1 MSFQSPKNCQ
11 RDAVANALEIFR
23 YAESQISKAPDAENR
38 AKASA
43 YNGCILL
50 EAPTGSGKTRMAG
63 MIATEFS
70 NTHKH
75 RDNAKIIWFWF
86 TPFAG
91 LVEQTNIA
99 FKEQFQGLRV
109 RDLYTERKVGNIAS
123 GDVFVTTWQSVAATR
138 KETRKIRQ
146 NGDISIALDEF
157 IPSLRELD
165 FRIGVVVDEAHH
177 GFTGA
182 TEAVKVYRDVLKPD
196 FTLLITA
203 TPDDG
208 DVKRFKEAT
217 SIEELH
223 RISVSRKDAVDAGLI
238 KEGVKSVAYLAPEDQ
253 KQLVDF
259 PMTALADA
267 WQTHTAIKAQLSAQG
282 IDLTPLM
289 LVQVGNSDTA
299 VEDAKKRLLTLGIP
313 EGAIAWYTA
322 NDPNDDLI
330 AVAKD
335 ESKEVLIF
343 KVAVALG
350 FDAPRAFVLAS
361 LRGAQD
367 TNFGIQVVGRI
378 LRVHSL
384 LQSRAVEKDLPE
396 LLRYGYVFLADAE
409 NQTGLTSAG
418 EKINA
423 IKTDISAICPY
434 TMVVRV
440 AGENQI
446 QVVQNGQAS
455 LLPTSYTP
463 PAWIP
468 PNTSPSAPP
477 TQQGLLSGFL
487 LTNASETESKDSR
500 AIPQN
505 PLAVNNAYPIRSGV
519 QREFINEIMPLSTD
533 KLVKCVGAT
542 IQFDDRVKKSGLR
555 RNVKIKR
562 QTADVFEGEQQVQ
575 DTVAKLS
582 DTDIARRA
590 QGVLFEAEY
599 IDPRDLYEALL
610 NRLKSEYDNDGIEL
624 TEDDLTR
631 ALYLIMATYPNLVK
645 KAARSCAAQY
655 KETTKAQELPEAVDA
670 PIGTQLSRLNAYGV
684 MPQDLNKPERAFAEM
699 LDADTSDTVEWWH
712 RNEPRKPWSI
722 GIVMPTGEK
731 YFPDFVVKVKGRSL
745 GNGLLLVEIKG
756 SHILNGDDTLDKV
769 IAEHKIYKKPL
780 MLVREDDGRFMT
792 VRYNDRTDKN
802 ETDQVFRVENMV
814 EY

>member
-1 MSFQSPKNCQ
+1 MSFQSPKNYQ
-11 RDAVANALEIFR
+11 RDAVNNALEIFR
-23 YAESQISKAPDAENR
+23 YAESQISLATDDASR
-38 AKASA
+38 AAVSA
-43 YNGCILL
+43 HNGCILL

-70 NTHKH
+70 NTHKKK
-75 RDNAKIIWFWF
+75 DNAKIVWFWF

-91 LVEQTNIA
+91 LVEQTTIA

-109 RDLYTERKVGNIAS
+109 RDLYNERKVGNIAS

-146 NGDISIALDEF
+146 NGDVSVSLDEF
-157 IPSLRELD
+157 IPSLRELG

-182 TEAVKVYRDVLKPD
+182 TEAVKVYRDVIRPD

-203 TPDDG
+203 TPDDA
-208 DVKRFKEAT
+208 DVRKFKEAT
-217 SIEELH
+217 GIQELH

-253 KQLVDF
+253 RQLVDF
-259 PMTALADA
+259 PMTALSDA
-267 WQTHTAIKAQLSAQG
+267 WQTHTAIKAQLAAQG

-289 LVQVGNSDTA
+289 LVQVGNTDSA
-299 VEDAKKRLLTLGIP
+299 VDEAKKRLLTLGVP
-313 EGAIAWYTA
+313 EDTIAWYTA

-335 ESKEVLIF
+335 ESKQVLIF

-350 FDAPRAFVLAS
+350 FDAPRAFTLVS

-378 LRVHSL
+378 LRVHGL
-384 LQSRAVEKDLPE
+384 LQSRVVEKDLPE

-423 IKTDISAICPY
+423 IKTDMATICPY

-455 LLPTSYTP
+455 LLPKTFAP

-468 PNTSPSAPP
+468 PEAKRENISS
-477 TQQGLLSGFL
+477 QQGLLSSL
-487 LTNASETESKDSR
+487 LSMPTAHVEGKKGGAE
-500 AIPQN
+500 N
-505 PLAVNNAYPIRSGV
+505 PLPGNKLYPIRSDIPRV
-519 QREFINEIMPLSTD
+519 FVNELMPLSTD
-533 KLVKCVGAT
+533 QLVRCVGKT
-542 IQFDDRVKKSGLR
+542 VPFDEKVKTAGLR
-555 RNVKIKR
+555 RNVRIRR
-562 QTADVFEGEQQVQ
+562 QTADIFDGATEVQ
-575 DTVAKLS
+575 DAVAKLS

-599 IDPRDLYEALL
+599 VDPRDLYDALL
-610 NRLKSEYDNDGIEL
+610 FRLKSEYDNDGIEMD
-624 TEDDLTR
+624 EEELTR

-645 KAARSCAAQY
+645 RAARTCAAQY
-655 KETTKAQELPEAVDA
+655 KETVDAAELPENVEM
-670 PIGTQLSRLNAYGV
+670 PPGTQLSRLNVYGV
-684 MPQDLNKPERAFAEM
+684 MPQDLNRPEKAFAEM
-699 LDADTSDTVEWWH
+699 LDADTSGTVEWWH

-722 GIVMPTGEK
+722 GIVMPTGDK
-731 YFPDFVVKVKGRSL
+731 YFPDFVVKVKGRSH

-769 IAEHKIYKKPL
+769 IAEHKVYKKPL
-780 MLVREDDGRFMT
+780 MLVQEDDGRFMT
-792 VRYNDRTDKN
+792 VRYNERTDKN
-802 ETDQVFRVENMV
+802 ETDQVFRVENMT